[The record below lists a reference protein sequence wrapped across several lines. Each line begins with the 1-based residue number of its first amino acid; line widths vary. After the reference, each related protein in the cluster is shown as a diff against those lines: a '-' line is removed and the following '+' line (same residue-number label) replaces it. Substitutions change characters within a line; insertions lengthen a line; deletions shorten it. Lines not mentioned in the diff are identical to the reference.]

1 MISVAFLGRPDSPVL
16 EVLRSRLTVLR
27 ILEADAA
34 LGAVVTAAATADWVV
49 IHGYRGILPASFV
62 AARRGRIVNC
72 HVSLLPW
79 NRGADPNLW
88 SVLEDTPSGI
98 TIHFVDTGLDT
109 GPIVAQRE
117 VPIDADDTLSSSY
130 DRLQHS
136 MGALFQDTWP
146 ALVSGATTPR
156 PQGAGGTSHRISDR
170 SAVQALLDAG
180 WDIPTAPLRGLL
192 PRHPGA
198 PHATGNVRV
207 SSPRSTPRA

>member
-16 EVLRSRLTVLR
+16 EVLDSRLTNLR
-27 ILEADAA
+27 IVEADAA
-34 LGAVVTAAATADWVV
+34 LGEVAAVAATADWVV
-49 IHGYRGILPASFV
+49 VHGYRRILPASFV
-62 AARRGRIVNC
+62 TARIGRIVNC

-98 TIHFVDTGLDT
+98 TIHLVDAGVDT

-117 VPIDADDTLSSSY
+117 VRIDAYDTLSSSY
-130 DRLQHS
+130 QRLQQS
-136 MGALFQDTWP
+136 MGALFEDSWP

-156 PQGAGGTSHRISDR
+156 PQGAGATSHRISDR
-170 SAVQALLDAG
+170 WAVQALLDGG
-180 WDIPTAPLRGLL
+180 WEIPTARLRGLL

-198 PHATGNVRV
+198 PHATGDGTV
-207 SSPRSTPRA
+207 SPPGAGPRA